1 MVATL
6 GAAQGNNS
14 STTLEVS
21 LINCDYQLLWL
32 KIVENGKMQ
41 LNLSDMLQSPILV
54 VEEKKDNKLDSS
66 SSSSSSSFYSP
77 RVLFSIPFATNL
89 CPRVTF
95 Y

>member
-6 GAAQGNNS
+6 GVAHGNNS

-66 SSSSSSSFYSP
+66 SSSSFYSP
-77 RVLFSIPFATNL
+77 HVLFSIPFATNL